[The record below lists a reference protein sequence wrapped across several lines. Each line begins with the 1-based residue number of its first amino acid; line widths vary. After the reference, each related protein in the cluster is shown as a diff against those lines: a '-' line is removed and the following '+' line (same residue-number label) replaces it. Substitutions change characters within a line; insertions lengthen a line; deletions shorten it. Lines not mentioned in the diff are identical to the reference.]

1 MVFPTNF
8 QSQSANVVS
17 AHQVC
22 RVAETEVKRRISS
35 SNEPSEIL
43 NQQKH
48 LVDVRVLGY
57 LLSEGRDAAK
67 AHIAKSIHSIEPPA
81 DVDKVIELGSFFF
94 KYFIQTCES
103 IHQLAVR
110 DFRD

>member
-1 MVFPTNF
+1 MDLPTNF

-17 AHQVC
+17 AHHVC
-22 RVAETEVKRRISS
+22 RVAEAEVKRTLSFATES
-35 SNEPSEIL
+35 SEITK
-43 NQQKH
+43 QKKH
-48 LVDVRVLGY
+48 LADVRILGY
-57 LLSEGRDAAK
+57 LLSEGSDAAR
-67 AHIAKSIHSIEPPA
+67 AHIAKSIHSIEPLT

-110 DFRD
+110 DLRG